1 VANVTTT
8 PLTLSDR
15 TGGVSLQL
23 DAANGEVSLKYAPP
37 GEPLR
42 LAATISAQ
50 GGARDAVSILCAA
63 GAMAASTRPAGI
75 ATRLSRLPARAET
88 ASRVI
93 GRRVQQFMEWLVAS
107 KEDTN
112 YTYDLTPLNRAH
124 LAAVISVVTERPIT
138 EIQGYLAE
146 PDADAALQAHYT
158 QTLARLP
165 AEMAALADPVARW
178 ARRLGWYAVL
188 RALKPRL
195 VVETG
200 VDKGLG
206 ALLLCAALK
215 RNTREGHSGRYLGTD
230 INPNAGYLLNGSYAE
245 HGALLI
251 GDSIASLR
259 SLAQPIDVFI
269 NDSDHSADY
278 EYAEYKTI
286 AHLLHPG
293 SVIIGDNSH
302 VTDKLTRF
310 AAETNR
316 RFLFFREEPEAHWY
330 AGAGIGFAFT

>member
-1 VANVTTT
+1 MTAP
-8 PLTLSDR
+8 PLTLADR
-15 TGGVSLQL
+15 TGNTTLHL
-23 DAANGEVSLKYAPP
+23 DAAGGEMSLKYAPP
-37 GEPLR
+37 GAPLR
-42 LAATISAQ
+42 FAATVSAPD
-50 GGARDAVSILCAA
+50 GGRDAVRLLCAA
-63 GAMAASTRPAGI
+63 GAMPDSARPAGM
-75 ATRLSRLPARAET
+75 ATRLSRLPVRAEA

-93 GRRVQQFMEWLVAS
+93 GKRLQLFLEWLVTS

-112 YTYDLTPLNRAH
+112 YTYDLTPLNLVH
-124 LAAVISVVTERPIT
+124 LAAVISLVTKRPTT

-146 PDADAALQAHYT
+146 PAADAALQAHYA
-158 QTLARLP
+158 QTVAQLP

-178 ARRLGWYAVL
+178 ARRLGWYALL
-188 RALKPRL
+188 RALKPGL

-215 RNTREGHSGRYLGTD
+215 RNASEGHEGRYIGTD
-230 INPNAGYLLNGSYAE
+230 INPNAGYLLRGSYAD
-245 HGALLI
+245 HGKI
-251 GDSIASLR
+251 MVGDSIASLR
-259 SLAQPIDVFI
+259 TLKQPIDVFI

-278 EYAEYKTI
+278 EYAEYQTI
-286 AHLLHPG
+286 APLLHSG
-293 SVIIGDNSH
+293 SVVIGDNSH

-330 AGAGIGFAFT
+330 AGAGIGFAFN